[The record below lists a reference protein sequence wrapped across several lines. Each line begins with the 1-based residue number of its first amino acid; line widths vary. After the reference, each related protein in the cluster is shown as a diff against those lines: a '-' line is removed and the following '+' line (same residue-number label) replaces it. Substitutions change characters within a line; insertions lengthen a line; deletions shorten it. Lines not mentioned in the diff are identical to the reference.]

1 MALTVAN
8 LGPGNYVLG
17 GPGRLQGP
25 SAAEA
30 IDIAQQREQEFRNAQ
45 RTAREAEQRMSINAS
60 EEQRRQQQF
69 QLGLQDRAA
78 ARGRAA
84 QQRAALDAL
93 MQGLTGVG
101 AAAPAGGAPAIAPTA
116 PPRAGLAFPTGSGV
130 PLSYG
135 SFGAAPAAPAAP
147 AGGVPLSMGIPAPA
161 AAPAGLSFAMG
172 TPAPRMDGVQVAS
185 LDPTESFRLAFEAR
199 PDLFGGGVQVADA
212 SGGIPAGALPAG
224 QPTRAEFAGVPFD
237 VYPDG
242 RVVNTLT
249 NTEIP
254 ATGEYDALR
263 TALLTQA
270 GVTAPTSRAAVET
283 PEFREVDPNAPAF
296 TQDVQ
301 GLLRQGDIAGA
312 LSRIQVGLATGTYGP
327 MGSPLGRAVGYFTD
341 TPEDAAR
348 RTAVRE
354 ATQWFND
361 PTNEQMLRANPDLIA
376 EAAADPISFVARQQA
391 SAQTGTEPASP
402 EAAAAEAPTTA
413 EEAAPTQETTWG
425 GLQLSFGTPVQLSF
439 GEAEGE
445 ASRLYVD
452 APERIFQDAELATRQ
467 QQRLSLLATYY
478 QQTGNLQGLV
488 GVLNQLDELTIEQ
501 RYLDGMTAIVG
512 IQQKN
517 FGPVQTLLQQR
528 YPGRQ
533 VEVRPYTDGTVEI
546 FLDGQSE
553 ARLTWDDLAM
563 GLRSS
568 YDRGFIEQQQ
578 ALATEAAE
586 RSRFL
591 FEQETTQMLQG
602 AREISVARDRVDVER
617 LVSSGRIER
626 IGETA
631 SGEVVFQT
639 VVNGVPL
646 QFVYRETMTRDPAT
660 GAEIP
665 ALVAT
670 PIDQTL
676 VR

>member
-1 MALTVAN
+1 MALTVSN

-45 RTAREAEQRMSINAS
+45 RTARETEQRMSINAS

-78 ARGRAA
+78 AQGRAA

-130 PLSYG
+130 PLS
-135 SFGAAPAAPAAP
+135 FGTIGAAPAAP

-413 EEAAPTQETTWG
+413 EEAAPTKKTTWG

-445 ASRLYVD
+445 ASRLYVE
-452 APERIFQDAELATRQ
+452 APERIFQDAELAARQ

-512 IQQKN
+512 IQQEN

-533 VEVRPYTDGTVEI
+533 VEVRPYTDGTVEV

>member
-1 MALTVAN
+1 
-8 LGPGNYVLG
+8 
-17 GPGRLQGP
+17 
-25 SAAEA
+25 
-30 IDIAQQREQEFRNAQ
+30 
-45 RTAREAEQRMSINAS
+45 
-60 EEQRRQQQF
+60 
-69 QLGLQDRAA
+69 
-78 ARGRAA
+78 
-84 QQRAALDAL
+84 
-93 MQGLTGVG
+93 
-101 AAAPAGGAPAIAPTA
+101 
-116 PPRAGLAFPTGSGV
+116 
-130 PLSYG
+130 
-135 SFGAAPAAPAAP
+135 
-147 AGGVPLSMGIPAPA
+147 MGTPAPA
-161 AAPAGLSFAMG
+161 VAPGVAAPAGLSFAMG
-172 TPAPRMDGVQVAS
+172 TPVPAQPAPRMDGVQVAS
-185 LDPTESFRLAFEAR
+185 IDPMESFRLAFETR

-224 QPTRAEFAGVPFD
+224 RPTRAEFAGVPFD

-263 TALLTQA
+263 TALLAQA
-270 GVTAPTSRAAVET
+270 GVTAPAPQAAVET
-283 PEFREVDPNAPAF
+283 PTFREVDPNAPAF

-361 PTNEQMLRANPDLIA
+361 PANEQMLRANPALIA

-402 EAAAAEAPTTA
+402 EAAAAEAPTTP
-413 EEAAPTQETTWG
+413 EEAAPTQETPWG

-445 ASRLYVD
+445 GSRLYVE
-452 APERIFQDAELATRQ
+452 APERIFQDAELAARQ

-512 IQQKN
+512 IQQEN

-533 VEVRPYTDGTVEI
+533 VEVRPYTDGTVEV

-578 ALATEAAE
+578 ALAAEAAE

-602 AREISVARDRVDVER
+602 AREIAVANSQAEVDRLEGT
-617 LVSSGRIER
+617 GRIER

-631 SGEVVFQT
+631 SGEVIFQT